1 MTEDTNSG
9 SVLNKNDIYSLI
21 DATPPLITNHTDL
34 ESQVQPH
41 GFDLTLKTLHTF
53 KSSGQVDFTNH
64 ERIISD
70 TKTLQFNTNGYIHLE
85 PKSYLIT
92 FNEEI
97 RMPLDLMA
105 LAMPRST
112 LLRCGVSVHTAV
124 WDAGYQG
131 RSEALMT
138 VYNNEGFRV
147 KQGARLIQLVFIKLT
162 SPLAKGYDG
171 IFFQENL

>member
-64 ERIISD
+64 ERIIS
-70 TKTLQFNTNGYIHLE
+70 LSLIH
-85 PKSYLIT
+85 I
-92 FNEEI
+92 
-97 RMPLDLMA
+97 
-105 LAMPRST
+105 
-112 LLRCGVSVHTAV
+112 
-124 WDAGYQG
+124 
-131 RSEALMT
+131 
-138 VYNNEGFRV
+138 
-147 KQGARLIQLVFIKLT
+147 
-162 SPLAKGYDG
+162 
-171 IFFQENL
+171 